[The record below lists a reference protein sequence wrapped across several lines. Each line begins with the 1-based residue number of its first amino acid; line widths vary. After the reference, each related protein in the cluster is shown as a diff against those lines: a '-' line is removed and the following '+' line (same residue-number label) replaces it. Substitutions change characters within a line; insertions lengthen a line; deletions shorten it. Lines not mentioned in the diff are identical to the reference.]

1 MPCGP
6 FKGPPGHPEV
16 LRAIQRPSGPI
27 PLASLGDRFFFAGW
41 VLNVGTVGGVKDDRK
56 RVKVELVKKAVDM

>member
-6 FKGPPGHPEV
+6 FKGPPGHPEA
-16 LRAIQRPSGPI
+16 LRAIQRPFGPI
-27 PLASLGDRFFFAGW
+27 PLPSLRDRFFFAGRAF
-41 VLNVGTVGGVKDDRK
+41 NVGTVGGVMDNPN